1 MCSHGEYRMDSDA
14 GINSSEMADFSELF
28 RSQLIAVIENAHA
41 RLENVS
47 NHGSDP
53 QGTAWH
59 WLI

>member
-1 MCSHGEYRMDSDA
+1 MDSDA

-28 RSQLIAVIENAHA
+28 RSQLIAVIENSNA

-59 WLI
+59 RLI